1 MTKLFMI
8 SLQKGLFVQIEQYL
22 EQKEMN
28 VDDPFN
34 QFMKIAD
41 EDDQDMNNEESQD
54 LLEKINKFLQTIKA
68 LGTVFVKSQMVIEG
82 NF

>member
-1 MTKLFMI
+1 MTNLFMI

-34 QFMKIAD
+34 QFMKVTD
-41 EDDQDMNNEESQD
+41 EDDQEMNNEESQD
-54 LLEKINKFLQTIKA
+54 LLDKIN
-68 LGTVFVKSQMVIEG
+68 
-82 NF
+82 

>member
-1 MTKLFMI
+1 MTNLFMI

-34 QFMKIAD
+34 QFMKITD
-41 EDDQDMNNEESQD
+41 EDDQDMNNQESQD
-54 LLEKINKFLQTIKA
+54 LLEKIN
-68 LGTVFVKSQMVIEG
+68 
-82 NF
+82 

>member
-1 MTKLFMI
+1 MTNLFMI

-34 QFMKIAD
+34 QFMKITD

-54 LLEKINKFLQTIKA
+54 LLEKIN
-68 LGTVFVKSQMVIEG
+68 
-82 NF
+82 

>member
-1 MTKLFMI
+1 MI

-34 QFMKIAD
+34 QFMKVTD
-41 EDDQDMNNEESQD
+41 EDDQEMNNEESQD
-54 LLEKINKFLQTIKA
+54 LLDKIN
-68 LGTVFVKSQMVIEG
+68 
-82 NF
+82 